1 MSYEVRLPVFE
12 GPLDLLL
19 HLLEREEVDI
29 WDIPI
34 VRITEQYLAYLRT
47 MQELDLAVGGEFLV
61 MAATLMQLKAR
72 TLLPGIS
79 LIDEYDDD
87 LDPIEELTMRLL
99 EYRAFKEIAGVLG
112 ERAQYW
118 NQIRFRPIAQQQLKP
133 KYANPVGNSTVDTLW
148 KCFQQMVADRAD
160 LLRVRQVQRREID
173 LQQTMEKIEGCLA
186 QGPRTFSQMLPPQPT
201 TAELVVHFLA
211 VLELMR
217 LGRLVAQ
224 QYGNF
229 TDIHLQLC
237 QVN

>member
-72 TLLPGIS
+72 TLLPGTS

>member
-61 MAATLMQLKAR
+61 MAATLMQLKVR

-173 LQQTMEKIEGCLA
+173 LQQTMEKIEGVF
-186 QGPRTFSQMLPPQPT
+186 GPGTQDL
-201 TAELVVHFLA
+201 
-211 VLELMR
+211 
-217 LGRLVAQ
+217 
-224 QYGNF
+224 
-229 TDIHLQLC
+229 
-237 QVN
+237 